1 MNRRKLIGLSVVV
14 LALLGVGSAVA
25 LRMSAQQGPEKK
37 KEAGP
42 LEFAAADVVSLTT
55 RPLVVELAMPGSV
68 IAMSQATVRSKLSAE
83 VRVVHVREGE
93 RVVPGQVLVEFDTA
107 AVRVQLAERT
117 ATLESAKANLAQY
130 DRTRQVNA
138 QLVKQNFISQNAF
151 NTADAAFRAQAAAV
165 EAAQAQLAQTQ
176 LTLNDAIVRAP
187 IGGHVSKRHVQ
198 PGEKVGL
205 DAPLVGIVDLSKLEV
220 QAQAAVS
227 DVAQIAP
234 GARAMVAIEGISD
247 RQFEGRVERINPSA
261 ETGTRSIN
269 FYVSLPNDKTVL
281 RAGMF
286 AKVFLHVGGE
296 RPVPALPIAATRN
309 DGAIDFVWTL
319 TEGKLR
325 KQPVT
330 LGRRDERAQMV
341 EIRSGLTL
349 ADRVIATKF
358 DNLRDGM
365 AAKVMSGTPTDAV
378 AETENSSKPA
388 ASKPA
393 AAMN

>member
-1 MNRRKLIGLSVVV
+1 
-14 LALLGVGSAVA
+14 
-25 LRMSAQQGPEKK
+25 
-37 KEAGP
+37 
-42 LEFAAADVVSLTT
+42 
-55 RPLVVELAMPGSV
+55 
-68 IAMSQATVRSKLSAE
+68 
-83 VRVVHVREGE
+83 
-93 RVVPGQVLVEFDTA
+93 
-107 AVRVQLAERT
+107 
-117 ATLESAKANLAQY
+117 
-130 DRTRQVNA
+130 
-138 QLVKQNFISQNAF
+138 
-151 NTADAAFRAQAAAV
+151 
-165 EAAQAQLAQTQ
+165 
-176 LTLNDAIVRAP
+176 
-187 IGGHVSKRHVQ
+187 
-198 PGEKVGL
+198 VGL

-309 DGAIDFVWTL
+309 DGAADFVWTL
-319 TEGKLR
+319 AEGKLR

-341 EIRSGLTL
+341 EIRSGLTP

-365 AAKVMSGTPTDAV
+365 PAKVIGGTPADAV
-378 AETENSSKPA
+378 AETESSNKPA
-388 ASKPA
+388 AIKPA
-393 AAMN
+393 AAIN